1 MAMHGEPTAV
11 AFGGKE
17 SNMSPRLL
25 AEVIRHNPNYH
36 GENIRLLCCST
47 GLQVD
52 GGYCFAEEL
61 ANALGVTVEAPN
73 MKVYTDVYGNV
84 KVGRHD
90 EGQMIEYKPNER
102 GRIK

>member
-1 MAMHGEPTAV
+1 
-11 AFGGKE
+11 
-17 SNMSPRLL
+17 MSPRLL

-52 GGYCFAEEL
+52 GAYCFAEEL

-73 MKVYTDVYGNV
+73 MEVFTDKKGGI
-84 KVGRHD
+84 KVGEYS
-90 EGQMIEYKPNER
+90 EGQMIPYEPNKR
-102 GRIK
+102 RRIK